1 MEFFTFHSVNRA
13 PHVVASIRKE
23 DNKKGG
29 LIHRTDFLMHKN
41 KTTSTMERGVDP
53 CHNLKELLRVH
64 NHGGEGDV
72 DALPGKSAHQITSC
86 LKKEQKREWKGNP

>member
-29 LIHRTDFLMHKN
+29 LIHRTDFLMHRN
-41 KTTSTMERGVDP
+41 KRTRTMERGVDP
-53 CHNLKELLRVH
+53 CHNHKGLLRVH
-64 NHGGEGDV
+64 NPGGRGTWM
-72 DALPGKSAHQITSC
+72 LCPGNWH
-86 LKKEQKREWKGNP
+86 LK